1 VERIHHLVTTPAP
14 EISIVAVQTLATPAA
29 RQTLKVAAWR
39 LRPHAVSWLQVSPLA
54 LILIVFFA
62 LPTLLFVVVSFF
74 DYDRTGLYPDFILD
88 NYRDVLTSPATIRT
102 YVSSL
107 RFAVIVWA
115 ITLLLGFNIAY
126 FLIFHVRS
134 SVTRAALFLL
144 CIIPFWTSAIIRT
157 IAWIPFLGRNGAFNW
172 LLMETHLTSQPLD
185 FLLFSDFAVIVAYVH
200 LYTIL
205 MIGPIANAM
214 ARIDPALLE
223 AARDG
228 GASRWQTMTDVI
240 IPLSKTGI
248 ALGSIL
254 VLTQVM
260 GDYLVV
266 KQMSGGQSASIVSA
280 LATEIQAMQYPPAAA
295 SAIVL
300 VAVVALL
307 VALLMRVVDVRSELV
322 SKSDV
327 AGSGRQAHAFGGDKR
342 PPGFYGLALLF
353 GAYLVFLY
361 GPMLVIYVL
370 SFQGP
375 EGGVTFP
382 MVGVS
387 LAWFESIL
395 KPGQMADV
403 PVSFARSLALA
414 ALVSILTVVIAV
426 AAGFGFRRRFPG
438 SGALF
443 YITVASLVMPSLLV
457 GFGIGLGFQMLG
469 WQPGLFT
476 SALGA
481 QLTWTLPFGVLT
493 MFAVINRFDRCYD
506 EAASDLG
513 ASAWQRLVHVSLPI
527 LLPGI
532 LGIAVGAFTLSYDE
546 YARTTLTVGSRNT
559 LPLEIYALISSA
571 TSPMLFAIGTVTT
584 ALSFLLIGTTLWLIV
599 RMQRR
604 RGSLADAI

>member
-1 VERIHHLVTTPAP
+1 
-14 EISIVAVQTLATPAA
+14 
-29 RQTLKVAAWR
+29 
-39 LRPHAVSWLQVSPLA
+39 
-54 LILIVFFA
+54 
-62 LPTLLFVVVSFF
+62 
-74 DYDRTGLYPDFILD
+74 
-88 NYRDVLTSPATIRT
+88 
-102 YVSSL
+102 
-107 RFAVIVWA
+107 
-115 ITLLLGFNIAY
+115 
-126 FLIFHVRS
+126 
-134 SVTRAALFLL
+134 
-144 CIIPFWTSAIIRT
+144 
-157 IAWIPFLGRNGAFNW
+157 
-172 LLMETHLTSQPLD
+172 
-185 FLLFSDFAVIVAYVH
+185 
-200 LYTIL
+200 
-205 MIGPIANAM
+205 
-214 ARIDPALLE
+214 
-223 AARDG
+223 
-228 GASRWQTMTDVI
+228 
-240 IPLSKTGI
+240 
-248 ALGSIL
+248 
-254 VLTQVM
+254 
-260 GDYLVV
+260 
-266 KQMSGGQSASIVSA
+266 
-280 LATEIQAMQYPPAAA
+280 
-295 SAIVL
+295 
-300 VAVVALL
+300 
-307 VALLMRVVDVRSELV
+307 
-322 SKSDV
+322 
-327 AGSGRQAHAFGGDKR
+327 
-342 PPGFYGLALLF
+342 
-353 GAYLVFLY
+353 
-361 GPMLVIYVL
+361 MLVIYVL